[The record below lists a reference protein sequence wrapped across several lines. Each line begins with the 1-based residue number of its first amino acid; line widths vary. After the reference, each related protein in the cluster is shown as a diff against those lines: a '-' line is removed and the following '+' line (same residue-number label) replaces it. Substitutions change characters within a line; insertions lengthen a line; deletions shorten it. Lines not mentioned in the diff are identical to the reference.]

1 MREKKN
7 KYKDLQKD
15 KWVSILNK
23 KVAGLVNGKMVNS
36 LIKMV
41 NKQLKQLVME
51 KCSPMKDCHI

>member
-1 MREKKN
+1 MREKK

-41 NKQLKQLVME
+41 NKQLK
-51 KCSPMKDCHI
+51 